1 MCPKNYDLMMYSS
14 WHMVCNRW
22 MDRQADGQK
31 KWHIELGAFFSKIN
45 KNIIRHHHI
54 SIAMCMCW
62 LITEKKTDIYIF
74 FFNTSYWSNLHGIYV
89 LKRQS
94 HEKSFTEF
102 FPQQSW
108 KLLCRQ
114 FALQSL
120 FSFYHGTI
128 LLKLHTGLLTSVE
141 STEHNNITIS

>member
-1 MCPKNYDLMMYSS
+1 
-14 WHMVCNRW
+14 

-74 FFNTSYWSNLHGIYV
+74 LIPAIEVTCMGYMF
-89 LKRQS
+89 
-94 HEKSFTEF
+94 
-102 FPQQSW
+102 
-108 KLLCRQ
+108 
-114 FALQSL
+114 
-120 FSFYHGTI
+120 
-128 LLKLHTGLLTSVE
+128 
-141 STEHNNITIS
+141 